1 MSLSARLLIATLL
14 AFGLAGPGVALAT
27 EAPRSISCEVDWGG
41 SRSVVTV
48 YRLDRSAGRVTGEAD
63 AIFTTAGATQGS
75 ERMTIVR
82 TIESWTDEELVLRAE
97 YRSKVRDEVSTIRNI
112 IDLRTLTTRT
122 QSARVSSVFT
132 PTPSEH
138 KGTCQ
143 VVPLDAAAEKD
154 KL

>member
-1 MSLSARLLIATLL
+1 MSPSARLLLATVL
-14 AFGLAGPGVALAT
+14 ATGLAGPSVTMAT
-27 EAPRSISCEVDWGG
+27 EAPPRIRCEVAWGG
-41 SRSVVTV
+41 TRTVVTV

-75 ERMTIVR
+75 ERMTIIR

-112 IDLRTLTTRT
+112 IDLKTLTSRTLT
-122 QSARVSSVFT
+122 ARVSSVFT
-132 PTPSEH
+132 PTPSEN

-143 VVPLDAAAEKD
+143 IVPLEAAAEKG

>member
-1 MSLSARLLIATLL
+1 
-14 AFGLAGPGVALAT
+14 
-27 EAPRSISCEVDWGG
+27 
-41 SRSVVTV
+41 VTV
-48 YRLDRSAGRVTGEAD
+48 YRLDPGAGWVTGEAG
-63 AIFTTAGATQGS
+63 AIFTIAGATQGS

-82 TIESWTDEELVLRAE
+82 TIESWTDEELVLRTE
-97 YRSKVRDEVSTIRNI
+97 HRSKVRDEISTIRNI

-138 KGTCQ
+138 SGTCQ
-143 VVPLDAAAEKD
+143 IVPLDATAEKG

>member
-1 MSLSARLLIATLL
+1 MTAAMLLQAIALL
-14 AFGLAGPGVALAT
+14 VVLPASSPSPAA
-27 EAPRSISCEVDWGG
+27 EAPRSIRCEVAWGG

-48 YRLDRSAGRVTGEAD
+48 YHLDRSAGRVTGEAD

-82 TIESWTDEELVLRAE
+82 TIEAWTDEELVLRAE

-122 QSARVSSVFT
+122 LSARVSSVFT
-132 PTPSEH
+132 PAPSEH

-143 VVPLDAAAEKD
+143 IVPLETAAEKD

>member
-1 MSLSARLLIATLL
+1 VRARTLL
-14 AFGLAGPGVALAT
+14 QVIALLAALPASSAALAA
-27 EAPRSISCEVDWGG
+27 EAPRSIRCEVAWGG
-41 SRSVVTV
+41 TRPVVTV
-48 YRLDRSAGRVTGEAD
+48 YRLDRSAGRVTGGAD

-75 ERMTIVR
+75 ERMTTVR

-97 YRSKVRDEVSTIRNI
+97 HRSKVRDEVSTIRNI

-138 KGTCQ
+138 RGTCQ
-143 VVPLDAAAEKD
+143 IVPLDATAEKG

>member
-1 MSLSARLLIATLL
+1 MLPRMALLITLL
-14 AFGLAGPGVALAT
+14 ASTPAMAT
-27 EAPRSISCEVDWGG
+27 EAPLRIRCEVAWGG
-41 SRSVVTV
+41 SRPVVTV
-48 YRLDRSAGRVTGEAD
+48 YRLDRGAGRVTGEQD
-63 AIFTTAGATQGS
+63 AVFTKAGATQGS

-122 QSARVSSVFT
+122 LSARVSSVFT

-138 KGTCQ
+138 KGYCQ